1 MGVGSN
7 LLGMSTASTPSLWEI
22 RKAVKPWLIDSSQ
35 TILFGCSGGAD
46 SMALALALFLEAN
59 GTKVIPIVIDHGL
72 QPGSAEITTQTISKL
87 KDIGYTQI
95 ESAIAQ
101 VKITDGLEASARRAR
116 YQIFNQFI
124 DTHQPKYFL
133 LAHTSNDQ
141 AESVLLGLARGSGA
155 RSLSGMALENNIY
168 VRPLLKISRQ
178 TTEAACH
185 EGNVEFWSDPHN
197 DDLRFARVRTRKNV
211 LPNLEENLGPG
222 ITEALVRSADLL
234 RDDADALDSFA
245 REYFAQTD
253 PFNLSVNEL
262 ERLPRAIRSR
272 VLRLAI
278 YQAGAPSG
286 SLSAE
291 HINGAE
297 ALISDWHG
305 QKELSL
311 PGDVKLLRNSGRITL
326 STNK

>member
-1 MGVGSN
+1 
-7 LLGMSTASTPSLWEI
+7 
-22 RKAVKPWLIDSSQ
+22 
-35 TILFGCSGGAD
+35 
-46 SMALALALFLEAN
+46 MALALALFLEAN
-59 GTKVIPIVIDHGL
+59 QSKVIPVVVDHGL
-72 QPGSAEITTQTISKL
+72 QEGSAQITSQTISKL
-87 KDIGYTQI
+87 KAIGYTQV
-95 ESAIAQ
+95 ESAVAQ

-124 DTHQPKYFL
+124 DTYRPKYFL
-133 LAHTSNDQ
+133 LAHTLNDQ

-155 RSLSGMALENNIY
+155 RSLSGMAVENNIY
-168 VRPLLKISRQ
+168 VRPLLKISRH
-178 TTEAACH
+178 TTVAACR
-185 EGNVEFWSDPHN
+185 EGGIEIWSDPHN
-197 DDLRFARVRTRKNV
+197 DDLRFARARTRKNV

-245 REYFAQTD
+245 LEYFAQTD

-262 ERLPRAIRSR
+262 ERLPKAIRTR

-278 YQAGAPSG
+278 YKAGSPTG

-326 STNK
+326 STQ

>member
-1 MGVGSN
+1 
-7 LLGMSTASTPSLWEI
+7 MSTAGTPSLWEI
-22 RKAVKPWLIDSSQ
+22 RKAVKPWIADSSQ
-35 TILFGCSGGAD
+35 TILFGCSGGTD
-46 SMALALALFLEAN
+46 SMALALALFLESN
-59 GTKVIPIVIDHGL
+59 QTKVIPVVVDHGL
-72 QPGSAEITTQTISKL
+72 QDGSAQITSQTISKL
-87 KDIGYTQI
+87 KEIGYTQV
-95 ESAIAQ
+95 ETAVAQ

-124 DTHQPKYFL
+124 DTYRPKYFL
-133 LAHTSNDQ
+133 LAHTLNDQ
-141 AESVLLGLARGSGA
+141 AETVLLGLARGSGA
-155 RSLSGMALENNIY
+155 RSLSGMAAENNIY

-178 TTEAACH
+178 TTVAACH
-185 EGNVEFWSDPHN
+185 EGGIEIWSDPHN
-197 DDLRFARVRTRKNV
+197 DDLRFARVRARKNV

-245 REYFAQTD
+245 LEYFAQTD
-253 PFNLSVNEL
+253 PLNLSVNEL
-262 ERLPRAIRSR
+262 ERLPRAIRTR

-278 YQAGAPSG
+278 YQAGAPAG

-291 HINGAE
+291 HINGVE

-326 STNK
+326 STK

>member
-1 MGVGSN
+1 
-7 LLGMSTASTPSLWEI
+7 
-22 RKAVKPWLIDSSQ
+22 
-35 TILFGCSGGAD
+35 
-46 SMALALALFLEAN
+46 
-59 GTKVIPIVIDHGL
+59 
-72 QPGSAEITTQTISKL
+72 
-87 KDIGYTQI
+87 
-95 ESAIAQ
+95 
-101 VKITDGLEASARRAR
+101 
-116 YQIFNQFI
+116 
-124 DTHQPKYFL
+124 
-133 LAHTSNDQ
+133 
-141 AESVLLGLARGSGA
+141 
-155 RSLSGMALENNIY
+155 

-178 TTEAACH
+178 TTVAACH
-185 EGNVEFWSDPHN
+185 EGGIEIWSDPHN
-197 DDLRFARVRTRKNV
+197 DDLRFARVRARKNV

-253 PFNLSVNEL
+253 PLNLSVNEL
-262 ERLPRAIRSR
+262 ERLPKAIRTR

-278 YQAGAPSG
+278 YKAGAPIG

-326 STNK
+326 STQ

>member
-1 MGVGSN
+1 
-7 LLGMSTASTPSLWEI
+7 MSTASTPSLWEI
-22 RKAVKPWLIDSSQ
+22 RKVVKPWLSDSSQ

-59 GTKVIPIVIDHGL
+59 GTKVIPVVVDHGL
-72 QPGSAEITTQTISKL
+72 QQGSAQVTTQTISKL
-87 KDIGYTQI
+87 KNIGYTQI
-95 ESAIAQ
+95 ESAVAQ

-178 TTEAACH
+178 TTESACS
-185 EGNVEFWSDPHN
+185 EGGVEFWSDPHN

-222 ITEALVRSADLL
+222 ITDALVRSADLL

-245 REYFAQTD
+245 REYFDQTD
-253 PFNLSVNEL
+253 PSDLSVNEL
-262 ERLPRAIRSR
+262 ERLPRAIRTR

-278 YQAGAPSG
+278 YLAGAPSG

>member
-1 MGVGSN
+1 
-7 LLGMSTASTPSLWEI
+7 MSTAGTPSLWEI
-22 RKAVKPWLIDSSQ
+22 RKAVKPWIADSSQ

-59 GTKVIPIVIDHGL
+59 QTKVIPVVVDHGL
-72 QPGSAEITTQTISKL
+72 QDGSAQITSQTISKL
-87 KDIGYTQI
+87 KEIGYTQV
-95 ESAIAQ
+95 ETAVAQ

-116 YQIFNQFI
+116 YQIFNQFV
-124 DTHQPKYFL
+124 DTYRPKYFL
-133 LAHTSNDQ
+133 LAHTLNDQ
-141 AESVLLGLARGSGA
+141 AETVLLGLARGSGA
-155 RSLSGMALENNIY
+155 RSLSGMAVENNIY

-178 TTEAACH
+178 TTVAACH
-185 EGNVEFWSDPHN
+185 EGGIEIWSDPHN
-197 DDLRFARVRTRKNV
+197 DDLRFARVRARKNV

-245 REYFAQTD
+245 LEYFAQTD
-253 PFNLSVNEL
+253 PLNLSVNEL
-262 ERLPRAIRSR
+262 ERLPRAIRTR

-278 YQAGAPSG
+278 YQAGAPAG

-326 STNK
+326 STK

>member
-1 MGVGSN
+1 
-7 LLGMSTASTPSLWEI
+7 MSTAGTPSLWEI
-22 RKAVKPWLIDSSQ
+22 RKAVKPWIADSSQ

-59 GTKVIPIVIDHGL
+59 QTKVIPVVVDHGL
-72 QPGSAEITTQTISKL
+72 QDGSAQITSQTISKL
-87 KDIGYTQI
+87 KEIGYAQVET
-95 ESAIAQ
+95 AVAQ

-124 DTHQPKYFL
+124 DTYRPKYFL
-133 LAHTSNDQ
+133 LAHTLNDQ
-141 AESVLLGLARGSGA
+141 AETVLLGLARGSGA
-155 RSLSGMALENNIY
+155 RSLSGMAVENNIY

-178 TTEAACH
+178 TTVAACH
-185 EGNVEFWSDPHN
+185 EGGIEIWSDPHN

-245 REYFAQTD
+245 LEYFAQTD
-253 PFNLSVNEL
+253 PLNLSVNEL
-262 ERLPRAIRSR
+262 ERLPRAIRTR

-278 YQAGAPSG
+278 YQAGAPAG

-326 STNK
+326 STK

>member
-1 MGVGSN
+1 
-7 LLGMSTASTPSLWEI
+7 
-22 RKAVKPWLIDSSQ
+22 
-35 TILFGCSGGAD
+35 
-46 SMALALALFLEAN
+46 MALALALFLEAN
-59 GTKVIPIVIDHGL
+59 QSKVIPVVVDHGL
-72 QPGSAEITTQTISKL
+72 QEGSAQITSQTISKL
-87 KDIGYTQI
+87 KAIGYTEV

-124 DTHQPKYFL
+124 DTYRPKYFL
-133 LAHTSNDQ
+133 LAHTLNDQ

-155 RSLSGMALENNIY
+155 RSLSGMAVENNIY

-178 TTEAACH
+178 TTVAACR
-185 EGNVEFWSDPHN
+185 EGGIEIWSDPHN

-253 PFNLSVNEL
+253 PLNLSVSEL
-262 ERLPRAIRSR
+262 ERLPKAIRTR

-278 YQAGAPSG
+278 YKAGAPTG

-326 STNK
+326 SAQ

>member
-1 MGVGSN
+1 
-7 LLGMSTASTPSLWEI
+7 MSTANTPSLWEI
-22 RKAVKPWLIDSSQ
+22 QKAIKPWLSDSSR

-59 GTKVIPIVIDHGL
+59 QTKVIPVVVDHGL
-72 QPGSAEITTQTISKL
+72 QEGSAQITSQTISKL
-87 KDIGYTQI
+87 KAIGYI
-95 ESAIAQ
+95 EVETAIAQ

-124 DTHQPKYFL
+124 DTYRPKYFL
-133 LAHTSNDQ
+133 LAHTLNDQ

-155 RSLSGMALENNIY
+155 RSLSGMAVENNVY

-178 TTEAACH
+178 TTVAACR
-185 EGNVEFWSDPHN
+185 EGGIEIWSDPHN

-253 PFNLSVNEL
+253 PLNLSVNEL
-262 ERLPRAIRSR
+262 ERLPKAIRTR

-278 YQAGAPSG
+278 YKAGAPTG

-326 STNK
+326 STQ

>member
-1 MGVGSN
+1 
-7 LLGMSTASTPSLWEI
+7 
-22 RKAVKPWLIDSSQ
+22 
-35 TILFGCSGGAD
+35 
-46 SMALALALFLEAN
+46 MALALALFLEAN
-59 GTKVIPIVIDHGL
+59 QSKVIPVVVDHGL
-72 QPGSAEITTQTISKL
+72 QEGSAQITSQTISKL
-87 KDIGYTQI
+87 KVIGYTEV

-124 DTHQPKYFL
+124 DTYRPKYFL
-133 LAHTSNDQ
+133 LAHTLNDQ

-155 RSLSGMALENNIY
+155 RSLSGMAVENNIY
-168 VRPLLKISRQ
+168 VRPLLKISRH
-178 TTEAACH
+178 TTVAACR
-185 EGNVEFWSDPHN
+185 EGGIEIWSDPHN

-211 LPNLEENLGPG
+211 LPNLEEYLGPG

-253 PFNLSVNEL
+253 PLNLSVNEL
-262 ERLPRAIRSR
+262 ERLPKAIRTR

-278 YQAGAPSG
+278 YKAGAPTG

-326 STNK
+326 STQ

>member
-1 MGVGSN
+1 
-7 LLGMSTASTPSLWEI
+7 MSTAGTPSLWEI
-22 RKAVKPWLIDSSQ
+22 RKAVKPWIADSSQ
-35 TILFGCSGGAD
+35 TILFGCSGGTD
-46 SMALALALFLEAN
+46 SMALALALFLESN
-59 GTKVIPIVIDHGL
+59 QTKVIPVVVDHGL
-72 QPGSAEITTQTISKL
+72 QDGSAQIASQTISKL
-87 KDIGYTQI
+87 KKIGYTQV
-95 ESAIAQ
+95 ETAVAQ

-124 DTHQPKYFL
+124 DTYRPKYFL
-133 LAHTSNDQ
+133 LAHTLNDQ
-141 AESVLLGLARGSGA
+141 AETVLLGLARGSGA
-155 RSLSGMALENNIY
+155 RSLSGMAAENNIY

-178 TTEAACH
+178 TTVAACH
-185 EGNVEFWSDPHN
+185 EGGIEIWSDPHN
-197 DDLRFARVRTRKNV
+197 DDLRFARVRARKNV

-245 REYFAQTD
+245 LEYFAQTD
-253 PFNLSVNEL
+253 PLNLSVNEL
-262 ERLPRAIRSR
+262 ERLPRAIRTR

-278 YQAGAPSG
+278 YQAGAPAG

-326 STNK
+326 STK

>member
-1 MGVGSN
+1 
-7 LLGMSTASTPSLWEI
+7 MSTANTPSLWEI
-22 RKAVKPWLIDSSQ
+22 RKAVKPWLSDSSQ
-35 TILFGCSGGAD
+35 AILFGCSGGAD
-46 SMALALALFLEAN
+46 SLALALALLLESS
-59 GTKVIPIVIDHGL
+59 GTKVIPVVVDHGL
-72 QPGSAEITTQTISKL
+72 QSSSAQITAQTISKL

-124 DTHQPKYFL
+124 DSHQPKYFL
-133 LAHTSNDQ
+133 LAHTLNDQ

-185 EGNVEFWSDPHN
+185 EAGVEFWSDPHN
-197 DDLRFARVRTRKNV
+197 EDLRFARVRTRKNV

-222 ITEALVRSADLL
+222 ITDALVRSADLL

-253 PFNLSVNEL
+253 PSNLSVNEL
-262 ERLPRAIRSR
+262 ERLPRAIRTR

-291 HINGAE
+291 HINSAE

>member
-1 MGVGSN
+1 
-7 LLGMSTASTPSLWEI
+7 MSTANTPSLWEI
-22 RKAVKPWLIDSSQ
+22 RKAIKPWLSDSSQ

-46 SMALALALFLEAN
+46 SMALALALYLEAN
-59 GTKVIPIVIDHGL
+59 QTKVIPVVVDHGL
-72 QPGSAEITTQTISKL
+72 QEGSAQITSQTISKL
-87 KDIGYTQI
+87 KAIGYTQV
-95 ESAIAQ
+95 ESAVAQ

-116 YQIFNQFI
+116 YQIFNQFV
-124 DTHQPKYFL
+124 DTYRPKYFL
-133 LAHTSNDQ
+133 LAHTLNDQ

-155 RSLSGMALENNIY
+155 RSLSGMAVENNIY
-168 VRPLLKISRQ
+168 VRPLLKISRH
-178 TTEAACH
+178 TTVAACR
-185 EGNVEFWSDPHN
+185 EGGIEIWSDPHN

-253 PFNLSVNEL
+253 PLNLSVSEL
-262 ERLPRAIRSR
+262 ERLPKAIRTR

-278 YQAGAPSG
+278 YKAGAPTG

-326 STNK
+326 SAQ

>member
-1 MGVGSN
+1 
-7 LLGMSTASTPSLWEI
+7 MSTANTPSLWEI
-22 RKAVKPWLIDSSQ
+22 RKAIKPWLSDSSR

-59 GTKVIPIVIDHGL
+59 QTKVIPVVVDHGL
-72 QPGSAEITTQTISKL
+72 QEGSAQITSQTISKL
-87 KDIGYTQI
+87 KAIGYI
-95 ESAIAQ
+95 EVETAIAQ

-124 DTHQPKYFL
+124 DTYRPKYFL
-133 LAHTSNDQ
+133 LAHTLNDQ

-155 RSLSGMALENNIY
+155 RSLSGMAVENNIY
-168 VRPLLKISRQ
+168 VRPLLKISKQ
-178 TTEAACH
+178 TTVAACR
-185 EGNVEFWSDPHN
+185 EGGIEIWSDPHN

-253 PFNLSVNEL
+253 PLNLSVNEL
-262 ERLPRAIRSR
+262 ERLPKAIRTR

-278 YQAGAPSG
+278 YKAGAPTG
-286 SLSAE
+286 SLSVE

-326 STNK
+326 STQ

>member
-1 MGVGSN
+1 
-7 LLGMSTASTPSLWEI
+7 
-22 RKAVKPWLIDSSQ
+22 
-35 TILFGCSGGAD
+35 
-46 SMALALALFLEAN
+46 MALALALFLEAN
-59 GTKVIPIVIDHGL
+59 QSKVIPVVVDHGL
-72 QPGSAEITTQTISKL
+72 QEGSAQITSQTISKL
-87 KDIGYTQI
+87 KAIGYTQV
-95 ESAIAQ
+95 ESAVAQ

-124 DTHQPKYFL
+124 DTYRPKYFL
-133 LAHTSNDQ
+133 LAHTLNDQ

-155 RSLSGMALENNIY
+155 RSLSGMAVENNIY

-178 TTEAACH
+178 TTVAACR
-185 EGNVEFWSDPHN
+185 EGGIEIWSDPHN

-253 PFNLSVNEL
+253 PLNLSVNEL
-262 ERLPRAIRSR
+262 ERLPKAIRTR

-278 YQAGAPSG
+278 YKAGAPTG

-326 STNK
+326 SAQ

>member
-1 MGVGSN
+1 
-7 LLGMSTASTPSLWEI
+7 MSTANTPSLWEI
-22 RKAVKPWLIDSSQ
+22 RKAIKPWLSDSSR

-59 GTKVIPIVIDHGL
+59 QTKVIPVVVDHGL
-72 QPGSAEITTQTISKL
+72 QEGSAQITSQTISKL
-87 KDIGYTQI
+87 KAIGYI
-95 ESAIAQ
+95 EVETAIAQ

-124 DTHQPKYFL
+124 DTYRPKYFL
-133 LAHTSNDQ
+133 LAHTLNDQ

-155 RSLSGMALENNIY
+155 RSLSGIAVENNVY

-178 TTEAACH
+178 TTVAACR
-185 EGNVEFWSDPHN
+185 EGGIEIWSDPHN

-222 ITEALVRSADLL
+222 ITEALGRSADLL

-253 PFNLSVNEL
+253 PLNLSVNEL
-262 ERLPRAIRSR
+262 ERLPKAIRTR

-278 YQAGAPSG
+278 YKAGAPTG

-326 STNK
+326 STQ